1 MVGTFHSKKKF
12 NKNKDEK
19 KGMVKLATIFVD
31 WSSRCH
37 GNHSRF
43 EIQRRGPVH
52 PVTQSTKD
60 GERPKTSD
68 MLLLVIIYSLSCCV
82 KPIRLTFFRG
92 TEKEKL

>member
-1 MVGTFHSKKKF
+1 
-12 NKNKDEK
+12 
-19 KGMVKLATIFVD
+19 MVKLATIFVD

-37 GNHSRF
+37 GNHSRY
-43 EIQRRGPVH
+43 EIQRRGPIH
-52 PVTQSTKD
+52 PVTKKHTGK
-60 GERPKTSD
+60 RPKTSD